1 MPTPLLD
8 TITEYE
14 DKALDFVTDLQ
25 PKVVEYVGK
34 AADAIASRLPEGRP
48 ALPVSPVEIL
58 DTQFAFATKVLK
70 AQHDFAKSVLNAVAP
85 VLGTAVASAPAKPRT
100 VKAA

>member
-14 DKALDFVTDLQ
+14 NKALEFVTSLQ
-25 PKVVEYVGK
+25 PTVVEYVGK
-34 AADAIASRLPEGRP
+34 VADAIGSRLPEGRP
-48 ALPVSPVEIL
+48 TLPVSPVEIL

-70 AQHDFAKSVLNAVAP
+70 AQHDFAKSVLSAAAP
-85 VLGTAVASAPAKPRT
+85 VLGTVVAAPAKRT